1 MFGLQKLAL
10 LGLQG
15 AVVIKKDNL
24 FWRTEF
30 DFDDFVYDKVF
41 KWVFNLPS
49 DDIII
54 LPATGGVLTPQLG
67 DSERRRVLFEGDIV
81 TGCDGYLAEY
91 LQLKDTLFSGL
102 EGAFRIHFQFAG
114 QGREIH
120 KNEWYVRLLPW
131 DARITVA
138 PAHAGIVY
146 DEKRFAKIDTL
157 IDTMVSFWWNDKVLD
172 ESFEPYKEACE
183 TVCKLVELAQHG
195 DVSLET
201 LIEYSFFA
209 KLSGSPMAFK
219 PLLEEVL
226 SSQYSLA

>member
-10 LGLQG
+10 LGLQQP
-15 AVVIKKDNL
+15 VTIKKDNL

-30 DFDDFVYDKVF
+30 DFDDYCVYEKVF

-54 LPATGGVLTPQLG
+54 LPATGALTPQLG
-67 DSERRRVLFEGDIV
+67 EDSDVLFKGDIV

-114 QGREIH
+114 RGCEIS
-120 KNEWYVRLLPW
+120 KNEWYGRLLPW
-131 DARITVA
+131 NAQITVA

-146 DEKRFAKIDTL
+146 DEKRFAKIDAL
-157 IDTMVSFWWNDKVLD
+157 IDTIVSFCWKKLVLG
-172 ESFEPYKEACE
+172 ESFEQFDETCE
-183 TVCKLVELAQHG
+183 TVIKLVELAQYG
-195 DVSLET
+195 DASLET